1 MKRICITLLVA
12 LFILSSFTFALASE
26 VPVGDGSAE
35 NPIIITDAAGL
46 AAIKENLS
54 ACYVINADI
63 DLTGT
68 DWEPIGD
75 ADEPFTGTIDGK
87 GHIING
93 LNVSESAGGDYY
105 AGLFGVTK
113 GATIKSIRMKATR
126 ISVTGA
132 SASEWAGLSAGALVG
147 KAINTVI
154 ENCYN
159 TGNISVTAEVSMV
172 TAGGLVGEMNGNSSV
187 KKSFNTGKV
196 TTSSAGNLSLA
207 GGICGAVDGGSIENC
222 YNAGSIS
229 SSAFNATYAY
239 AGGIAGEI
247 SSAENPSSIKTSYNA
262 GDVTSLR
269 ESGNP
274 DVDNAYF
281 GSFGIVASSLHSG
294 IENCYSI
301 NTADR
306 CVGYLTAGDTLEST
320 THEISED
327 TNALLTPEEMMELG
341 SFEGFIAEVWEIS
354 FDTEY
359 SYPMLAGI
367 PHDSVRILTME
378 LSEAPTEITCAGE
391 NNIDFVGGKIKVNY
405 DDNASEEFYLA
416 DEYITM
422 VDYDAPSLTV
432 IYKGQDMIISV
443 NEISHDYIETPNP
456 PTCTEDGYTDM
467 VCQRCGHTFIKD
479 YEESPGHSHELIY
492 NSGEGIYIKSCSV
505 CGDSEELGLDDAVAY
520 FSGEIKKMY
529 NRDEELSYKDK
540 SSFMQLRGVYEAS
553 VYNLSVNLDEVAQ
566 LEYKYLYN
574 RFDLYSRGDIDM
586 DGIVKAKDLSR
597 LLFYYG
603 KSDEAASIANITG
616 TDDFVDSYDL
626 SQLLTNYGIRL
637 QQLMNRN

>member
-1 MKRICITLLVA
+1 MKRICSSLLIV

-26 VPVGDGSAE
+26 VPGGDGSAE

-306 CVGYLTAGDTLEST
+306 CVGYVTAGDTLEST

-327 TNALLTPEEMMELG
+327 TNALLTPEEMMDLAN
-341 SFEGFIAEVWEIS
+341 FIDFSSEIWTTGA
-354 FDTEY
+354 DTEY
-359 SYPMLAGI
+359 SYPTLAGI
-367 PHDSVRILTME
+367 PHDSVKIQDIQ
-378 LSEAPTEITCAGE
+378 ITPPESIKCNADIGLD
-391 NNIDFVGGKIKVNY
+391 ITGGQLEVLY
-405 DDNASEEFYLA
+405 DDGETETVDFANDDVVIESFDAQFLEEQSIGGVYKNYAFTFFDTIEHELDYENVEVVEA
-416 DEYITM
+416 TCKNGGYIEHTC
-422 VDYDAPSLTV
+422 VICNEKFREDTV
-432 IYKGQDMIISV
+432 ILEHV
-443 NEISHDYIETPNP
+443 
-456 PTCTEDGYTDM
+456 
-467 VCQRCGHTFIKD
+467 TFIKASVTDLCYVEYCENCD
-479 YEESPGHSHELIY
+479 YTRKIDGD
-492 NSGEGIYIKSCSV
+492 EGIDLIERLIDEYYSK
-505 CGDSEELGLDDAVAY
+505 
-520 FSGEIKKMY
+520 EI
-529 NRDEELSYKDK
+529 SFKDK
-540 SSFMQLRGVYEAS
+540 SSVYDIEKIC
-553 VYNLSVNLDEVAQ
+553 VVNGYTDKEIPNYPLLHEMVNR
-566 LEYKYLYN
+566 YSLYG
-574 RFDLYSRGDIDM
+574 LGDVDF
-586 DGIVKAKDLSR
+586 DGIIKAKDLSKM
-597 LLFYYG
+597 LFYYG
-603 KSDEAASIANITG
+603 REGSYASDITEDG
-616 TDDFVDSYDL
+616 VVNNGDL
-626 SQLLTNYGIRL
+626 SHLLGNYGIRL